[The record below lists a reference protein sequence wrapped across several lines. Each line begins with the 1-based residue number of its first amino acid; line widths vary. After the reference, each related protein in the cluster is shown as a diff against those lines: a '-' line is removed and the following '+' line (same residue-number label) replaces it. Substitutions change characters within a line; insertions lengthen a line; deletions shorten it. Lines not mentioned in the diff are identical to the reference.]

1 MKRILQVTL
10 IILCGT
16 EVMYSPLH
24 GGARGGEVDV
34 VRVEVTRTAPGVYS
48 FRVTLRH
55 DDAGWDHYAD
65 RWEVRDAQGT
75 VLGTRVLA
83 HPHVDEQPFTRGLS
97 GVTIPYGLGQVTIAA
112 HDSVH
117 GDGGIE
123 MTVDLAE

>member
-1 MKRILQVTL
+1 MKTILQVTL
-10 IILCGT
+10 IILCG
-16 EVMYSPLH
+16 VGVIYSPAYA
-24 GGARGGEVDV
+24 GQADV
-34 VRVEVTRTAPGVYS
+34 VRVEVTRAAPGVYS

-65 RWEVRDAQGT
+65 RCEVRDAEGT

-97 GVTIPYGLGQVTIAA
+97 GVAVPHGLSQVTIAA

-117 GDGGIE
+117 GHGGIE
-123 MTVDLAE
+123 MTVVLPE